1 MAEFCQECSY
11 ELFGYDTKDFANPN
25 MEKANEEGNYLAY
38 LCEGCG
44 HILVDHKGFRQSK
57 KDSEYS
63 SKDAYWWE
71 PREDGKTEINL
82 ADYKLVENNE

>member
-44 HILVDHKGFRQSK
+44 HILVDL
-57 KDSEYS
+57 S
-63 SKDAYWWE
+63 S
-71 PREDGKTEINL
+71 
-82 ADYKLVENNE
+82 V